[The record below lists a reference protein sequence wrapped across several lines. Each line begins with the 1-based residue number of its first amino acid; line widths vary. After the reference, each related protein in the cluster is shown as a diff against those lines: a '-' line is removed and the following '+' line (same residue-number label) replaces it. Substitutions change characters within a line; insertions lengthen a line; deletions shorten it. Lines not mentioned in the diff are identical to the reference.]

1 MIELNQLRCFVA
13 VAEELHFGRAAKRL
27 FMTQPPLSRQIQ
39 LLEHALGI
47 ALLERSSR
55 QVRLT
60 AAGERFLRDARHILE
75 FSARAEQAAQRVAH
89 GGAGRITL
97 GFTAVSA
104 YRMIPALLAHA
115 AHALPDVD
123 IELREMVST
132 VQIDALASRM
142 LDAGFV
148 RQRAAR
154 HPLEYRLV
162 QREPMLVAVAQGA
175 PLATYE
181 RIGPDEL
188 DRQPF
193 IAYSPN
199 EGKYFHD
206 MISGMFAGAGRLPNY
221 LHYVGQTHTILG
233 LVRAGL
239 GAALVPASAR
249 ELHVDGVVF
258 RPLADVDVA
267 AELYLAWRAD
277 NDNPALPVFNAMVEQ
292 FLTQEANGVVVV

>member
-1 MIELNQLRCFVA
+1 MIELHPLRCFVA

-47 ALLERSSR
+47 SLLERSSR
-55 QVRLT
+55 QVSLT
-60 AAGERFLRDARHILE
+60 AAGERFLRDAQHILE
-75 FSARAEQAAQRVAH
+75 FSARAEQAAQRVAR
-89 GGAGRITL
+89 GEAGRITL

-104 YRMIPALLAHA
+104 YRMIPMLLAHA

-123 IELREMVST
+123 VELREMVSS
-132 VQIDALASRM
+132 VQLEALVSRM

-154 HPLEYRLV
+154 LPLEYRLV
-162 QREPMLVAVAQGA
+162 LREPLLVAVAEGSA
-175 PLATYE
+175 LAARE
-181 RIGPDEL
+181 RIGPDDL

-193 IAYSPN
+193 ISYSPN
-199 EGKYFHD
+199 EGKYFYD
-206 MISGMFAGAGRLPNY
+206 MISGMFASAGRLPHY

-249 ELHVDGVVF
+249 ALDVGGVVF

-267 AELYLAWRAD
+267 AELYLAWRMD
-277 NDNPALPVFNAMVEQ
+277 NDNPALPRFNAMVER
-292 FLTQEANGVVVV
+292 FLAEHAAGGVV

>member
-1 MIELNQLRCFVA
+1 MIELHQLRCFVA
-13 VAEELHFGRAAKRL
+13 VAEELHFGRAARRL

-55 QVRLT
+55 QVSLT

-104 YRMIPALLAHA
+104 YRMIPMLLAHA

-154 HPLEYRLV
+154 QPLEYRLV
-162 QREPMLVAVAQGA
+162 QREPMQVAVAEGA
-175 PLATYE
+175 PLAACE
-181 RIGPDEL
+181 RIGPDDL

-206 MISGMFAGAGRLPNY
+206 LISGVFANAGRLPNY

-258 RPLADVDVA
+258 RPLAGADVA
-267 AELYLAWRAD
+267 AELYLAWRTD
-277 NDNPALPVFNAMVEQ
+277 NDNPALPVFNAMVER
-292 FLTQEANGVVVV
+292 FLTENADEAGT

>member
-1 MIELNQLRCFVA
+1 
-13 VAEELHFGRAAKRL
+13 
-27 FMTQPPLSRQIQ
+27 MTQPPLSRQIQ

-55 QVRLT
+55 QVSLT

-104 YRMIPALLAHA
+104 YRMIPMLLAHA

-148 RQRAAR
+148 PARAPRGSRSNTGSCSASRCWSRSRRAR
-154 HPLEYRLV
+154 RSPRASASAPTISTGSRSSRIRRT
-162 QREPMLVAVAQGA
+162 REILPRPDLGPVRERGA
-175 PLATYE
+175 AA
-181 RIGPDEL
+181 EL
-188 DRQPF
+188 PALRRAD
-193 IAYSPN
+193 AYDP
-199 EGKYFHD
+199 
-206 MISGMFAGAGRLPNY
+206 RP
-221 LHYVGQTHTILG
+221 
-233 LVRAGL
+233 RARA

-258 RPLADVDVA
+258 RPLAGADVA

-277 NDNPALPVFNAMVEQ
+277 NDNPALPVFNAMVER
-292 FLTQEANGVVVV
+292 FLTESADEAGA

>member
-1 MIELNQLRCFVA
+1 MIELHQLRCFVA

-55 QVRLT
+55 QVSLT

-104 YRMIPALLAHA
+104 YRMIPMLLAHA

-123 IELREMVST
+123 VELREMVST

-154 HPLEYRLV
+154 QPLEYRLV
-162 QREPMLVAVAQGA
+162 QREPMLVAVAEGA
-175 PLATYE
+175 PLAACE
-181 RIGPDEL
+181 RIGPDDL

-206 MISGMFAGAGRLPNY
+206 LISGLFANAGRLPNY

-258 RPLADVDVA
+258 RPLAGADVA

-277 NDNPALPVFNAMVEQ
+277 SDNPALPVFNAMVER
-292 FLTQEANGVVVV
+292 FLAGSADDGRA

>member
-1 MIELNQLRCFVA
+1 
-13 VAEELHFGRAAKRL
+13 
-27 FMTQPPLSRQIQ
+27 
-39 LLEHALGI
+39 
-47 ALLERSSR
+47 
-55 QVRLT
+55 
-60 AAGERFLRDARHILE
+60 
-75 FSARAEQAAQRVAH
+75 
-89 GGAGRITL
+89 
-97 GFTAVSA
+97 
-104 YRMIPALLAHA
+104 
-115 AHALPDVD
+115 
-123 IELREMVST
+123 MVST

-154 HPLEYRLV
+154 QPLEYRLV
-162 QREPMLVAVAQGA
+162 QREPMLVAVAEGA
-175 PLATYE
+175 PLAACE

-206 MISGMFAGAGRLPNY
+206 LISGLFANAGRLPNY

-258 RPLADVDVA
+258 RPLAGADVA

-277 NDNPALPVFNAMVEQ
+277 NDNPALPVFNAMVER
-292 FLTQEANGVVVV
+292 FLAQEHGGAATA

>member
-13 VAEELHFGRAAKRL
+13 VAEELHFGRAARRL

-123 IELREMVST
+123 VELREMVST
-132 VQIDALASRM
+132 VQIDALASRNARCG
-142 LDAGFV
+142 LRCAPARGGASARIPARATRADARRG
-148 RQRAAR
+148 RAGRAAGR
-154 HPLEYRLV
+154 VRADRP
-162 QREPMLVAVAQGA
+162 
-175 PLATYE
+175 
-181 RIGPDEL
+181 GPAR
-188 DRQPF
+188 RQPF

-292 FLTQEANGVVVV
+292 FLTEGTDGGVV

>member
-1 MIELNQLRCFVA
+1 MIELHQLRCFVA
-13 VAEELHFGRAAKRL
+13 VAEELHFGRAARRL

-55 QVRLT
+55 QVSLT

-104 YRMIPALLAHA
+104 YRMIPMLLAHA
-115 AHALPDVD
+115 ARALPDVD

-154 HPLEYRLV
+154 QPLEYRLV
-162 QREPMLVAVAQGA
+162 QREPMLVAVAEGA
-175 PLATYE
+175 PLAACE

-206 MISGMFAGAGRLPNY
+206 LISGLFANAGGCRTTCITSGRRIRSSASCARGSAPRSCRHRRANCMWTAWCSGRWRVPTWRPSCISHGARTTTTRRCRCSTGWSS
-221 LHYVGQTHTILG
+221 G
-233 LVRAGL
+233 
-239 GAALVPASAR
+239 S
-249 ELHVDGVVF
+249 
-258 RPLADVDVA
+258 
-267 AELYLAWRAD
+267 
-277 NDNPALPVFNAMVEQ
+277 
-292 FLTQEANGVVVV
+292 

>member
-1 MIELNQLRCFVA
+1 MIELHQLRCFVA
-13 VAEELHFGRAAKRL
+13 VAEELHFGRAARRL

-55 QVRLT
+55 QVSLT

-75 FSARAEQAAQRVAH
+75 FSARAEHAAQRVAH

-104 YRMIPALLAHA
+104 YRMIPMLLAHA

-148 RQRAAR
+148 RQRRAAAAR
-154 HPLEYRLV
+154 IPARAARADAGRGRGGRAARRASASAPTISTGSRSSRIRRT
-162 QREPMLVAVAQGA
+162 REILPRPDLGPVR
-175 PLATYE
+175 E
-181 RIGPDEL
+181 R
-188 DRQPF
+188 
-193 IAYSPN
+193 
-199 EGKYFHD
+199 
-206 MISGMFAGAGRLPNY
+206 GRLPNY

-233 LVRAGL
+233 LVGG
-239 GAALVPASAR
+239 GAALAGVGAR
-249 ELHVDGVVF
+249 TAWTAWCSG
-258 RPLADVDVA
+258 RWRAPTC

-277 NDNPALPVFNAMVEQ
+277 NDNPALPVFNAMVER
-292 FLTQEANGVVVV
+292 FLTESADEAGA

>member
-1 MIELNQLRCFVA
+1 
-13 VAEELHFGRAAKRL
+13 
-27 FMTQPPLSRQIQ
+27 
-39 LLEHALGI
+39 
-47 ALLERSSR
+47 
-55 QVRLT
+55 
-60 AAGERFLRDARHILE
+60 
-75 FSARAEQAAQRVAH
+75 
-89 GGAGRITL
+89 
-97 GFTAVSA
+97 
-104 YRMIPALLAHA
+104 
-115 AHALPDVD
+115 ALPDVD

-154 HPLEYRLV
+154 QPLEYRLV
-162 QREPMLVAVAQGA
+162 QREPMLVAVAEGA
-175 PLATYE
+175 PLAACE
-181 RIGPDEL
+181 RIGPDDL

-206 MISGMFAGAGRLPNY
+206 LISGVFANAGRLPNY

-258 RPLADVDVA
+258 RPLAGADVA

-277 NDNPALPVFNAMVEQ
+277 NDNPALPVFNAMVER
-292 FLTQEANGVVVV
+292 FLSQEQGGA

>member
-1 MIELNQLRCFVA
+1 MIELHQLRCFVA

-47 ALLERSSR
+47 SLLERNSR
-55 QVRLT
+55 QVSLT
-60 AAGERFLRDARHILE
+60 AAGERFLRDAQHILE
-75 FSARAEQAAQRVAH
+75 FSARAEQAAQRVAR
-89 GGAGRITL
+89 GEAGRITL

-104 YRMIPALLAHA
+104 YRMIPMLLAHA

-123 IELREMVST
+123 VELREMVST
-132 VQIDALASRM
+132 VQIDALVSRM

-154 HPLEYRLV
+154 QPLEYRLAL
-162 QREPMLVAVAQGA
+162 REPLLVAVAEGSA
-175 PLATYE
+175 LAARE
-181 RIGPDEL
+181 WIGPDDL

-199 EGKYFHD
+199 EGKYFYD
-206 MISGMFAGAGRLPNY
+206 VISGMFANAGRLPNY

-249 ELHVDGVVF
+249 ALHVGGVVF
-258 RPLADVDVA
+258 RPLANVDVA
-267 AELYLAWRAD
+267 AELYLAWRTD
-277 NDNPALPVFNAMVEQ
+277 NDNPALPRFNAMVDT
-292 FLTQEANGVVVV
+292 FLAESAEGGTV

>member
-1 MIELNQLRCFVA
+1 MIELHQLRCFVA
-13 VAEELHFGRAAKRL
+13 VAEELHFGRAARRL

-55 QVRLT
+55 QVSLT

-104 YRMIPALLAHA
+104 YRMIPVLLAHA

-123 IELREMVST
+123 VELREMVST

-154 HPLEYRLV
+154 QPLEYRLV
-162 QREPMLVAVAQGA
+162 QREPMLVAVAEGA
-175 PLATYE
+175 PLAAYE
-181 RIGPDEL
+181 QIGPDEL

-206 MISGMFAGAGRLPNY
+206 SYNF
-221 LHYVGQTHTILG
+221 V
-233 LVRAGL
+233 
-239 GAALVPASAR
+239 
-249 ELHVDGVVF
+249 
-258 RPLADVDVA
+258 
-267 AELYLAWRAD
+267 
-277 NDNPALPVFNAMVEQ
+277 
-292 FLTQEANGVVVV
+292 